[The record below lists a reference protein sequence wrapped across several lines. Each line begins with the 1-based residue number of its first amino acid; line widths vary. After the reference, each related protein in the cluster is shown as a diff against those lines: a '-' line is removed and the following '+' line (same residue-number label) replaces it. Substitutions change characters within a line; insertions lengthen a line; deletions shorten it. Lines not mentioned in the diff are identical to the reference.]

1 MFLTPLPFDYV
12 KTMLPKMSGTVTRTR
27 KRTTGTRLRRPEKG
41 EE

>member
-12 KTMLPKMSGTVTRTR
+12 KKIDPGDRLRRTR
-27 KRTTGTRLRRPEKG
+27 KRATGTRLRRPEKG